1 MPEFDGKGPRGLGPM
16 TGGGRGFC
24 ILKMPRS
31 PDEPLVGFSGR
42 AGWPVGQV
50 VGPKAEVAGLRSEVR
65 RIEAALCAIRGRIGM
80 LEAKQKQAA
89 VGV

>member
-1 MPEFDGKGPRGLGPM
+1 MPGFDGKGPKGLGPM

-24 ILKMPRS
+24 VLKMPRS
-31 PDEPLVGFSGR
+31 PDKPIVGFAGR
-42 AGWPVGQV
+42 AGWRVVQA
-50 VGPKAEVAGLRSEVR
+50 VGPKAEVAELRSEAR
-65 RIEAALCAIRGRIGM
+65 RIEAALRAIRGQIGM

>member
-1 MPEFDGKGPRGLGPM
+1 MPGFDGKGPRGLGPM

-24 ILKMPRS
+24 VLKTPRS
-31 PDEPLVGFSGR
+31 PDEPIVGFAGR
-42 AGWPVGQV
+42 AGWPVVQA
-50 VGPKAEVAGLRSEVR
+50 VGPKAEMAGLRGEAR
-65 RIEAALCAIRGRIGM
+65 RIEAALCAIRGQIGM

>member
-1 MPEFDGKGPRGLGPM
+1 M

-24 ILKMPRS
+24 VLKMPRS
-31 PDEPLVGFSGR
+31 PDEPTVGYAGR
-42 AGWPVGQV
+42 AGWPVVQAGA
-50 VGPKAEVAGLRSEVR
+50 PKAEVPGLRSEAR